1 MKNVPLEVSAAEFT
15 KGVND
20 IFERQLKLLDELRE
34 ALRLI
39 AIAMQQSLHDEEL
52 PPLEELGV
60 NHSYFSSKA
69 SKSDTCAKKPSGFS
83 RSTLTLSNSTMPE
96 IKY

>member
-1 MKNVPLEVSAAEFT
+1 MTSVPLEVSVAEFA
-15 KGVND
+15 KGIDD

-34 ALRLI
+34 AFRLI

-60 NHSYFSSKA
+60 NHSYFKSEV
-69 SKSDTCAKKPSGFS
+69 SKSDACAKKNAESS
-83 RSTLTLSNSTMPE
+83 RSTLTLSTSNRR
-96 IKY
+96 

>member
-1 MKNVPLEVSAAEFT
+1 MTSVPLEASVAEFT

-39 AIAMQQSLHDEEL
+39 AIAMQSSYDEEL
-52 PPLEELGV
+52 PPLEEIGV
-60 NHSYFSSKA
+60 NHSYFKSEV
-69 SKSDTCAKKPSGFS
+69 SKSDFCAKKYAESS
-83 RSTLTLSNSTMPE
+83 RSTLTLSTLNRF
-96 IKY
+96 